1 MTDLQRFELTGPLP
15 AGGLAIEASAGTGKT
30 FALAGLATRFVAEHD
45 IRASELLIVTFT
57 RAATTELR
65 DRVRNRFADAA
76 RHLAD
81 PGTDACGD
89 PLLDHLAGLPDRAV
103 ARERL
108 ERAVTE
114 FDAATVSTIHGFATQ
129 VLGAI
134 GSTSAI
140 DPDVPLVDD
149 TVELTAQICADV
161 LASAS
166 VSGEDADHLPK
177 YGELQTAVMTVLER
191 PGLAL
196 LPEPGPGVTAE
207 MEVLRNLVEQ
217 AVAAVRAHRRR
228 IGTRSFTDILEILRD
243 ALGTAEGA
251 SAVIEALQSRYRV
264 ALIDEFQDTDPVQWD
279 IFRSLFG
286 SAVPGAVTQV
296 SEAQASGT
304 QVSGTQATRAPDVG
318 TASALVLVGDPKQA
332 IYAFRGADINTYL
345 EAVGNHAEVRS
356 LDTNWRSDGAA
367 LTAVATLLDGTS
379 FGHDD
384 IGFVPVGPAPK
395 NADRRLC
402 HRDGSPRPGL
412 VVRLACDESI
422 GRTTRKEPVA
432 PEVRSVIWN
441 DLAHQITDLLTDGL
455 VPTVDPEGATATR
468 PVVPSDVAVL
478 VRSRKDGELI
488 REVLTSRGIPAV
500 VARGGSVL
508 QSEAADHWRWLL
520 EGLARPSDP
529 VRARTF
535 ALSWFGGHD
544 AAWVDAATDEDIAE
558 LQDDLHR
565 WSEALTTRGIDEL
578 VRRVF
583 RESAVIERVLAHPDG
598 DRSVTDLD
606 HLAEL
611 LRTQTGRSRP
621 GVAALLAVL
630 NVDPEADPNA
640 EFEGDLASRR
650 VASEADAVQIM
661 TVWVAKGLE
670 FPIACVPTMWTGPR
684 SSPIVFHDPDV
695 GRAYDLAGGKG
706 WPDKAG
712 AKQRLAQYE
721 RERAGEELRL
731 LYVALTR
738 ARHQTLVWWSPV
750 SGSNKSPLA
759 RVLFA
764 RDEDG
769 NLDPELFEAATVKR
783 CPDDDLLDRL
793 APLVERSGGTLE
805 VSWVPPV
812 DELSSEWTGAVS
824 GTTDAPLVVAELT
837 DVPPRVTRRWSF
849 TGISAGAAEGPAAHG
864 GGPAA
869 AATAPELD
877 ERDEPF
883 EIAGDPLHGDP
894 AGPDPAAVVA
904 SIDDTGEESRGGPA
918 GSFSLGYDHPTVSPL
933 APLPAGAAF
942 GTLVHSVYEHIDFAA
957 PDLAAVVRDQLG
969 RELSWRSMSLAPSLP
984 DATEDDGRS
993 RLVDGVV
1000 ASLLTP
1006 LGPLFD
1012 GRRLCDIAAP
1022 DRLPELGFELHLP
1035 RGGRLPTDR
1044 DIGALLLAHLP
1055 IDDPFRPWA
1064 TEVAAGVFDVALAG
1078 HLNGEIDAVL
1088 RVTSPDRPDRYVV
1101 VDYKTNRLH
1110 QRDTPPLPGDYGPG
1124 PMVAQMAHHHYP
1136 LQALLYSVALH
1147 RYLRWRVPAYDPAL
1161 HLGGAAYLF
1170 VRGMSGPGNDGLPD
1184 APHGVCSW
1192 AIPPAA
1198 VVALSDLLAG
1208 VEPTDPTDGSTPST
1222 PDPMPTASVT
1232 GGPAASGSAGA
1243 AAAAADD
1250 TGQGTLFGPEPGE
1263 EPS

>member
-1 MTDLQRFELTGPLP
+1 MTSLQRFELTGPLP
-15 AGGLAIEASAGTGKT
+15 SGRLAIEASAGTGKT
-30 FALAGLATRFVAEHD
+30 FALAGLATRFVAERD

-65 DRVRNRFADAA
+65 DRVRNRFAEAA

-81 PGTDACGD
+81 PGSGSFGD
-89 PLLDHLAGLPDRAV
+89 PLLDHLAGLPDPTL

-108 ERAVTE
+108 QRAVTE

-140 DPDVPLVDD
+140 DPEMPLVDD
-149 TVELTAQICADV
+149 TVELTAQISADV
-161 LASAS
+161 LATAS
-166 VSGEDADHLPK
+166 VSGVPAEHLPK
-177 YGELQTAVMTVLER
+177 YSALQTAVMTVLDR
-191 PGLAL
+191 PGLL
-196 LPEPGPGVTAE
+196 LQPDPGPGVTPE
-207 MEVLRNLVEQ
+207 MEVLRDLVERS
-217 AVAAVRAHRRR
+217 VAAVRSHRRR
-228 IGTRSFTDILEILRD
+228 IGTRSFTDILEVLRD
-243 ALGTAEGA
+243 ALGNAERS

-286 SAVPGAVTQV
+286 GPGSDGGAR
-296 SEAQASGT
+296 AD
-304 QVSGTQATRAPDVG
+304 ATRADGVQEPAA
-318 TASALVLVGDPKQA
+318 TALVLVGDPKQA

-345 EAVGNHAEVRS
+345 DAVRSDGEVRS

-367 LTAVATLLDGTS
+367 LTAVGVLLEGTS
-379 FGHDD
+379 YGDDD
-384 IGFVPVGPAPK
+384 IRFVSVGPAPK
-395 NADRRLC
+395 NVDRRLC
-402 HRDGSPRPGL
+402 HVDGTARPGL
-412 VVRLACDESI
+412 VVRLACDPSI
-422 GRTTRKEPVA
+422 TRTTGKEPSA
-432 PEVRSVIWN
+432 PDVRTVIWD
-441 DLAHQITDLLTDGL
+441 DLAHQVSQLLTDGL
-455 VPTVDPEGATATR
+455 LPIVRADGSAGTR
-468 PVVPSDVAVL
+468 AVIPSDVAVL
-478 VRSRKDGELI
+478 VRSRKDGDVV
-488 REVLTSRGIPAV
+488 RNVLTARGIPAV

-508 QSEAADHWRWLL
+508 ESEAADHWRWLL

-529 VRARTF
+529 VRARTY
-535 ALSWFGGHD
+535 ALSWFSGHD

-565 WSEALTTRGIDEL
+565 WSEALTARGVDEL
-578 VRRVF
+578 LRRVF
-583 RESAVIERVLAHPDG
+583 QESGVVQRVLAHPDG

-611 LRTQTGRSRP
+611 LRTQTGRTRP

-650 VASEADAVQIM
+650 VASEAEAVQIM

-670 FPIACVPTMWTGPR
+670 FPITCVPTMWTGPR
-684 SSPIVFHDPDV
+684 SSPVVYQDPGV
-695 GRAYDLAGGKG
+695 GRAYDLAKGDG

-712 AKQRLAQYE
+712 AKRRLAQYE

-738 ARHQTLVWWSPV
+738 ARHQTIVWWSPV
-750 SGSNKSPLA
+750 RGSNKSPLA

-764 RDEDG
+764 RDEAS
-769 NLDPELFEAATVKR
+769 NLDPEQFEAASVAR
-783 CPDDDLLDRL
+783 CPDDDLMDRL
-793 APLVERSGGTLE
+793 APLVERSEGTLE
-805 VSWVPPV
+805 VSLVPAV
-812 DELSSEWTGAVS
+812 DELTGSWTGADHGMS
-824 GTTDAPLVVAELT
+824 KTPLVVAELT
-837 DVPPRVTRRWSF
+837 QVPPRVTRRWSF
-849 TGISAGAAEGPAAHG
+849 TGISAGAADGFGVHGPA
-864 GGPAA
+864 PASVA
-869 AATAPELD
+869 VTAPELD

-883 EIAGDPLHGDP
+883 EVPQDLLDGEPSADDL
-894 AGPDPAAVVA
+894 AGPVDTTVA
-904 SIDDTGEESRGGPA
+904 SVA
-918 GSFSLGYDHPTVSPL
+918 VSLGYDHPTVSPL

-942 GTLVHSVYEHIDFAA
+942 GTLVHSIYEHVDFGAT
-957 PDLAAVVRDQLG
+957 DLAAVVRDQLG
-969 RELSWRSMSLAPSLP
+969 RELSWRSISLAPSLP
-984 DATEDDGRS
+984 DATEEQGRA

-1000 ASLLTP
+1000 ASLHTP

-1012 GRRLCDIAAP
+1012 GRRLCDLPAT

-1035 RGGRLPTDR
+1035 TGGRLPTDR
-1044 DIGALLLAHLP
+1044 DIGALLLTHLP
-1055 IDDPFRPWA
+1055 ADDPFRPWA
-1064 TEVAAGVFDVALAG
+1064 AEVAAGVFDVALAG

-1088 RVTSPDRPDRYVV
+1088 RVTSPDRPDRYVI

-1110 QRDTPPLPGDYGPG
+1110 QRDTPPLPGDYGPE

-1147 RYLRWRVPAYDPAL
+1147 RYLRWRVPAYDPHV

-1170 VRGMSGPGNDGLPD
+1170 VRGMSGAGNDGPSD

-1208 VEPTDPTDGSTPST
+1208 VEPIASTGDLDPSTARPMPPLVATDRQTIDGLAEDGLLAGSPAAAGTDGSGE
-1222 PDPMPTASVT
+1222 AS
-1232 GGPAASGSAGA
+1232 A
-1243 AAAAADD
+1243 
-1250 TGQGTLFGPEPGE
+1250 TGQGTLFGTEPGE